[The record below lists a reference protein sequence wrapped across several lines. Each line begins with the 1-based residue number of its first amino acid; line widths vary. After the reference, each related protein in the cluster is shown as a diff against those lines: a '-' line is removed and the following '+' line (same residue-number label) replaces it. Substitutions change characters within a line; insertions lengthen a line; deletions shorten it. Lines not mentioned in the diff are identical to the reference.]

1 MTRRVKTKK
10 DRKLEVL
17 SRVENDDGTVTMGVR
32 VKNRPGRRKGGPAW
46 NGLPYPESIRAIP
59 KYLAKDEEA
68 MGKIMAEGMTRA
80 KAAQAEE
87 RERIA
92 RDSED

>member
-10 DRKLEVL
+10 DRKIEVL
-17 SRVENDDGTVTMGVR
+17 TREENPDGTVTMGVR
-32 VKNRPGRRKGGPAW
+32 VKNRPGRSKGGPGW
-46 NGLPYPESIRAIP
+46 NGLEYPDSIRAIP
-59 KYLAKDEEA
+59 KYLANDEEA
-68 MGKIMAEGMTRA
+68 MGKVLAEGMTRA

>member
-10 DRKLEVL
+10 DRQLEVIT
-17 SRVENDDGTVTMGVR
+17 REENADGTVTMGVR
-32 VKNRPGRRKGGPAW
+32 VKNRPGRRKGGPGW
-46 NGLPYPESIRAIP
+46 NGLPYPESVRAIP
-59 KYLAKDEEA
+59 RYIADDEEA
-68 MGKIMAEGMTRA
+68 MGKIMAEGMALA